1 MTDNTTPNLTLDE
14 PAAPS
19 LTLEQQAPVA
29 PGLTLDAAPEQQAE
43 QPAEAPKPLDAD
55 AMAEESGLSPE
66 EKQQVEDFAKKIDL
80 SNSTQIL
87 QYGAASQKKVA
98 DFSTSALENIRT
110 KDLGEVGDMV
120 TGLITE
126 LKGFD
131 ATAEQPKG
139 IFGWFKKAGNQ
150 VEELKLRYSKAETN
164 VDKIESML
172 QDHQVQLLKD
182 ISMLDTMYERNLVYF
197 KELTMYIIAGKK
209 KLEQVRAEDLPKLVE
224 KAQKSGLPEDAQAAK
239 DLEDQCTR
247 FEKKLYDLE
256 LTRNISVQMSPQ
268 IRLIQSNDTMMAE
281 KIQTSIV
288 STIPLWKSQMV
299 LALGLAH
306 SQQAIDAQRA
316 VTDMTNELL
325 KKNAAALKQGT
336 IEAAKESERG
346 IVDIETLQQ
355 TNRSLIE
362 TLDEVVKIQTEG
374 RAKRVAAE
382 AELGRIEGE
391 LKAKLLEMAK

>member
-1 MTDNTTPNLTLDE
+1 MTDNITPNLTLDE

-19 LTLEQQAPVA
+19 LTLEQEAP
-29 PGLTLDAAPEQQAE
+29 AAPDLALEQEAPAQPDGQTQA
-43 QPAEAPKPLDAD
+43 AEALKPRGAD
-55 AMAEESGLSPE
+55 ALAEESGLSAE

-164 VDKIESML
+164 VDKIEGML

-197 KELTMYIIAGKK
+197 KELTMYIIAGKRC
-209 KLEQVRAEDLPKLVE
+209 V
-224 KAQKSGLPEDAQAAK
+224 
-239 DLEDQCTR
+239 
-247 FEKKLYDLE
+247 
-256 LTRNISVQMSPQ
+256 
-268 IRLIQSNDTMMAE
+268 
-281 KIQTSIV
+281 
-288 STIPLWKSQMV
+288 
-299 LALGLAH
+299 
-306 SQQAIDAQRA
+306 
-316 VTDMTNELL
+316 
-325 KKNAAALKQGT
+325 
-336 IEAAKESERG
+336 
-346 IVDIETLQQ
+346 
-355 TNRSLIE
+355 
-362 TLDEVVKIQTEG
+362 
-374 RAKRVAAE
+374 
-382 AELGRIEGE
+382 
-391 LKAKLLEMAK
+391 